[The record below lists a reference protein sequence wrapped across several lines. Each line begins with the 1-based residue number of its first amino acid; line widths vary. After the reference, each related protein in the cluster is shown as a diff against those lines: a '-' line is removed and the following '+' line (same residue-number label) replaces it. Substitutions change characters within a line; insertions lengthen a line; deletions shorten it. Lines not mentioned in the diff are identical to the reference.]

1 MRQITPAPERS
12 TGHRLYDV
20 QIMASPVAR
29 VKQRFPGINVL
40 SDVQAHALL
49 GEFQAGIDL
58 FNGLTA
64 PTKHDHR
71 WLGVCHFSSFDDD
84 RAVAAYMKA
93 IDMHSQEARINL
105 AHSLAFVDRAEEISE
120 QLEQVNFETLS
131 VYDRVFYLRVKS
143 LNDERNGQLMVAL
156 RQAEYAW
163 RLVQGAPE
171 FPLLAPQLLNQ
182 LGILHGRIGRAQRA
196 LWYLDRN
203 LELTAGEDNLSV
215 HLTRIRVLSSLGL
228 LQQAREEF
236 AQLADVPEQYRA
248 ISHVRSAELSWA
260 EGDIEEAIRRYQEAA
275 SLARRLQQGFE
286 EFQASLDLAVL
297 LARFTD
303 SDLSETL
310 SRAQLQISDRSDRL
324 MYRFREILLFL
335 WSGQYTPAHVADE
348 LTTVSSSLNDMG
360 LLQEQGWV
368 DAHAAHALAASG
380 HRERSRDVL
389 DSLCALAATLQN
401 SAFLSREWLL
411 MPEFR
416 AEVET
421 SHPDI
426 ARPMSSDAGLSIQT
440 PFRPE

>member
-1 MRQITPAPERS
+1 
-12 TGHRLYDV
+12 
-20 QIMASPVAR
+20 MASPVER
-29 VKQRFPGINVL
+29 LKQRYPGINVL

-49 GEFQAGIDL
+49 GEFQPGINL
-58 FNGLTA
+58 FSNLAA
-64 PTKHDHR
+64 PTTHDHR
-71 WLGVCHFSSFDDD
+71 WLGVCHFSNFDDD
-84 RAVAAYMKA
+84 RAVAAYLKA
-93 IDMHSQEARINL
+93 IEMNCQEARINL

-203 LELTAGEDNLSV
+203 LELAAGEDNLSV
-215 HLTRIRVLSSLGL
+215 RLTRIRVLSSLGL

-236 AQLADVPEQYRA
+236 AQLTNVPEQYRA

-260 EGDIEEAIRRYQEAA
+260 EGDIAEAIREYEEAA
-275 SLARRLQQGFE
+275 LLARRLHQGFE

-303 SDLSETL
+303 RDLSKSL
-310 SRAQLQISDRSDRL
+310 SRAQVQISDRSDRL

-335 WSGQYTPAHVADE
+335 WNEQYTPAHVADE
-348 LTTVSSSLNDMG
+348 LTIVSSSLNEMG

-368 DAHAAHALAASG
+368 DVHAAHALAVSG
-380 HRERSRDVL
+380 HRERSNNVL

-411 MPEFR
+411 MPEFM
-416 AEVET
+416 AEVEI
-421 SHPDI
+421 SHPEI
-426 ARPMSSDAGLSIQT
+426 APAKSSKAHEPVQSRL
-440 PFRPE
+440 PPK

>member
-1 MRQITPAPERS
+1 
-12 TGHRLYDV
+12 
-20 QIMASPVAR
+20 MASPLER
-29 VKQRFPGINVL
+29 VKQRYPGIDVF

-49 GEFQAGIDL
+49 GEFQAGINV
-58 FNGLTA
+58 FNGLAA
-64 PTKHDHR
+64 PNKHDHR
-71 WLGVCHFSSFDDD
+71 WLGVCHFSSFDDN
-84 RAVAAYMKA
+84 RAVAAYTKA
-93 IDMHSQEARINL
+93 IEMDSQEARINL

-143 LNDERNGQLMVAL
+143 LNDEQNGQLMVAL

-236 AQLADVPEQYRA
+236 SQLADVPEQYRA

-260 EGDIEEAIRRYQEAA
+260 EGDIAEAIRQYEEAA
-275 SLARRLQQGFE
+275 SLAHRLQQGFE

-303 SDLSETL
+303 RDLGKSLAT
-310 SRAQLQISDRSDRL
+310 AQAQISDRSDRL
-324 MYRFREILLFL
+324 MFRFREILLFL
-335 WSGQYTPAHVADE
+335 WNGHYTPAHVANE

-368 DAHAAHALAASG
+368 DAHAAHALAVSG
-380 HRERSRDVL
+380 HRERSEDVL
-389 DSLCALAATLQN
+389 DSLYALSATLQN

-416 AEVET
+416 AEVEV

-426 ARPMSSDAGLSIQT
+426 AQAT
-440 PFRPE
+440 PTGALEPVKTRLPPK

>member
-1 MRQITPAPERS
+1 MALPVER
-12 TGHRLYDV
+12 L
-20 QIMASPVAR
+20 
-29 VKQRFPGINVL
+29 KQRYPGINVL

-58 FNGLTA
+58 FNALAA
-64 PTKHDHR
+64 PNKHDHR
-71 WLGVCHFSSFDDD
+71 WLGVCHFSSFDDNQ
-84 RAVAAYMKA
+84 AVSAYMKA
-93 IDMHSQEARINL
+93 IEMHSQEARINL

-215 HLTRIRVLSSLGL
+215 RLTRIRVLSSLGL

-236 AQLADVPEQYRA
+236 AQLTDVPEQYRA

-260 EGDIEEAIRRYQEAA
+260 EGDIGEAIRQYEEAS

-303 SDLSETL
+303 RELGKSL
-310 SRAQLQISDRSDRL
+310 SRAQVQISDRSDRL

-335 WSGQYTPAHVADE
+335 WNNHYTPSHVADE
-348 LTTVSSSLNDMG
+348 LTIVSSSLNDMG

-368 DAHAAHALAASG
+368 DAHAAHALAVSG
-380 HRERSRDVL
+380 HQERARDVL

-416 AEVET
+416 AEVEV
-421 SHPDI
+421 SHPEI
-426 ARPMSSDAGLSIQT
+426 ARAMSASANDPAKT
-440 PFRPE
+440 VHAPE

>member
-1 MRQITPAPERS
+1 
-12 TGHRLYDV
+12 
-20 QIMASPVAR
+20 MASPIAR
-29 VKQRFPGINVL
+29 VKQRYPGINVL

-58 FNGLTA
+58 FNSLAA
-64 PTKHDHR
+64 PNKHDHR

-84 RAVAAYMKA
+84 QAVVAYMKA
-93 IDMHSQEARINL
+93 IEMHSQEARINL

-131 VYDRVFYLRVKS
+131 TYDRVFYLRVKS

-228 LQQAREEF
+228 LQKAREEF

-260 EGDIEEAIRRYQEAA
+260 EGDISEAIRRYEEAA

-303 SDLSETL
+303 RDLDEPL
-310 SRAQLQISDRSDRL
+310 SRAQVQISDRSDRL

-335 WSGQYTPAHVADE
+335 WKNKYTPAHVANE

-368 DAHAAHALAASG
+368 DAHAAHALAVSG
-380 HRERSRDVL
+380 HRERAKDVL
-389 DSLCALAATLQN
+389 DSLCALGATLQN

-411 MPEFR
+411 MPNFR
-416 AEVET
+416 AEVEIT
-421 SHPDI
+421 HPEIVRSVPTGTDQSFSPWL
-426 ARPMSSDAGLSIQT
+426 RPK
-440 PFRPE
+440 